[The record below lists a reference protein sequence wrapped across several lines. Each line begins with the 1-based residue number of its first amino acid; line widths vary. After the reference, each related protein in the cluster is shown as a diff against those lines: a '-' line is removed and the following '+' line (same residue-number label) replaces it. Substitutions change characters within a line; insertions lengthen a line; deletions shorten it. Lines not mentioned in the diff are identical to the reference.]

1 MCCLTKTTLQL
12 YNFIMDKREMFDK
25 YYELLVE
32 WNGKFNL
39 TTITER
45 EQVDLLHFKDS
56 ILPLDLIKEK
66 ATVLDVGSGAGF
78 PGIPIKIMRND
89 VNMNLID
96 SVAKKVNFMEE
107 VIKTLGLKGINV
119 EHTRVE
125 ELSRKRQFEV
135 VLSRVV
141 APLNVLSEYCIPFV
155 KTGGIMIAY
164 KTKETEKEIK
174 EAENAIEILGG
185 RLERVLDRQLDE
197 NIMRRLIVIRK
208 EKETPLEYPRG
219 NNKPRKKPL

>member
-1 MCCLTKTTLQL
+1 
-12 YNFIMDKREMFDK
+12 MFDK
-25 YYELLVE
+25 YYEMLVE

-45 EQVDLLHFKDS
+45 KQVDLLHFKDS
-56 ILPLDLIKEK
+56 ILALDLIKEN

-89 VNMNLID
+89 VNISLID

-107 VIKTLGLKGINV
+107 VIRSLCLEGISV

-125 ELSRKRQFEV
+125 DISKKRQFDV
-135 VLSRVV
+135 VVSRAV
-141 APLNVLSEYCIPFV
+141 APLNVLAEYCVPFV
-155 KTGGIMIAY
+155 KEGGIMIAY
-164 KTKETEKEIK
+164 KTKETDDEIK

-185 RLERVLDRQLDE
+185 RVESIFDRQLDE